1 MFFYRNILILILFL
15 LLLDG
20 AFAYNFG
27 YIKINYKESS
37 KTYNFHINKV
47 ENYTY
52 YLTFEHYGNID
63 SDMGVKIYING
74 EVIYSIEGDGRGFTW
89 DVKKVKVDVTEYL
102 NSGSNTLRI
111 EGVNLR
117 ADPNRKY
124 YPYYVLDNVKIDE
137 PFTFRVPVSIVQVII
152 CLITTLLVSIRYLRK
167 YRLY

>member
-1 MFFYRNILILILFL
+1 MFFYRNILILILLL

-89 DVKKVKVDVTEYL
+89 DVKKVKIDVTNYL
-102 NSGSNTLRI
+102 NNGNNTLRI
-111 EGVNLR
+111 EGVNLKT
-117 ADPNRKY
+117 DPDRKY

-137 PFTFRVPVSIVQVII
+137 PFTLRVPVSIVQVII
-152 CLITTLLVSIRYLRK
+152 CLITTVLVSMRYLRK